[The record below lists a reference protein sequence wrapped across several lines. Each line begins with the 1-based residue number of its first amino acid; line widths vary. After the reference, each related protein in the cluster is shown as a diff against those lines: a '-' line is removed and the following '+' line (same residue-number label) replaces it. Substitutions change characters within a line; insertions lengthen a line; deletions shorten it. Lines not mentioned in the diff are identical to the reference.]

1 MSKMIS
7 WYYERVIKEKEKYEK
22 VKELNVEN
30 WKLKKKKK
38 NLVKEYN
45 DRSKYCINIL
55 MELIIKKFICNILKC
70 NNLIEELIGKIYY
83 LLHR

>member
-1 MSKMIS
+1 M
-7 WYYERVIKEKEKYEK
+7 KESLKKK
-22 VKELNVEN
+22 RSMKKLKNWMWRIEN
-30 WKLKKKKK
+30 WKRKKK

>member
-55 MELIIKKFICNILKC
+55 MELIIKKFIYNILKC